1 VVAWSVHPGQLTGQH
16 TLSFAL
22 RTDDRMP
29 APLFVDNVRA
39 VQPHLTVDAGRVA
52 TFDPVMVWGNNIAYY
67 YPPSFFQDPSVIRLV
82 RDAGFYLFRIPGG
95 LNSDVYHWNGNGV
108 RRPDGSINA
117 AARNPDGTWRFDYSG
132 WAPGFEVKGEAYT
145 GDPVAT
151 DYPVFANINTFD
163 HSPPVDVTQLA
174 HWVTGL
180 GPDAQ
185 IIVDVNVGSA
195 SPLVATGPDHTL
207 RESDV
212 EAGALEA
219 KEWVR

>member
-1 VVAWSVHPGQLTGQH
+1 
-16 TLSFAL
+16 
-22 RTDDRMP
+22 
-29 APLFVDNVRA
+29 
-39 VQPHLTVDAGRVA
+39 
-52 TFDPVMVWGNNIAYY
+52 
-67 YPPSFFQDPSVIRLV
+67 
-82 RDAGFYLFRIPGG
+82 
-95 LNSDVYHWNGNGV
+95 
-108 RRPDGSINA
+108 
-117 AARNPDGTWRFDYSG
+117 
-132 WAPGFEVKGEAYT
+132 PGFEVKGEAYT

-163 HSPPVDVTQLA
+163 HSQPVDVTQLA

-219 KEWVR
+219 KEWVRYFNQKLGLHVKYWEIGNELNPFGAEMGAH